1 MRLVNL
7 RFRLPVKT
15 ILARECGDNGEGHY
29 GVGTALMMFAN
40 KINKII
46 P

>member
-15 ILARECGDNGEGHY
+15 ILARECGDNGEG
-29 GVGTALMMFAN
+29 VGTALMMFAN
-40 KINKII
+40 KIIANKII
-46 P
+46 L